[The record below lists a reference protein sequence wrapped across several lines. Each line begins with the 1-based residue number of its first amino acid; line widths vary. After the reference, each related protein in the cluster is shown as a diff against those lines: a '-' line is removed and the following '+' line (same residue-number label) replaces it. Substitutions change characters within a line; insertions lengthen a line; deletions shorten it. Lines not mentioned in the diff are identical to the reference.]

1 MSGKTT
7 NTALWMSIAAMLLIS
22 AVLAG
27 CPQNDQPEEPDTSE
41 IAQTGNQPVE
51 YADVPDEPVRIAF
64 VPSVEQGQIEMSL
77 ERFESRL
84 ADLIDHEVEADIVL
98 SYTACIEQMAA
109 GHFDAALLPAFAY
122 VLAHD
127 RYDVE
132 VKLKAV
138 RDGKA
143 TYRGEIIARTDS
155 GIDTLE
161 DLEGRT
167 FGFTDPSSAS
177 GYLYPKTFLINE
189 GIDPDADIAEYL
201 FIGNHPM
208 VVEAVF
214 QGRVDAGACF
224 DDARL
229 RLIDTEP
236 QVMED
241 VKVIAYT
248 PEIPSDTVSF
258 RAGVKGPFWDSVI
271 DALIELSQEGE
282 ESVLFEIYEIE
293 ELVPAE
299 DSDYDPIR
307 EMVETLDYDIESELD

>member
-1 MSGKTT
+1 MTGMKNIKTIIIIAT
-7 NTALWMSIAAMLLIS
+7 SAFICLALF
-22 AVLAG
+22 G
-27 CPQNDQPEEPDTSE
+27 CPSN
-41 IAQTGNQPVE
+41 NQPSNGNSQPASNGNSANGVE
-51 YADVPDEPVRIAF
+51 DTGVPDEPVRIAF
-64 VPSVEQGQIEMSL
+64 VPSVEQGQIELSL
-77 ERFESRL
+77 EEFDTKL
-84 ADLIDHEVEADIVL
+84 AELIDHEVESDIVL

-109 GHFDAALLPAFAY
+109 GHFDVALLPAFAY

-127 RYDVE
+127 RYDIE
-132 VKLKAV
+132 VRLKAV

-143 TYRGEIIARTDS
+143 SYRGEIITRTDS

-161 DLEGRT
+161 DLRGRT
-167 FGFTDPSSAS
+167 FGFTEASSAS
-177 GYLYPKTFLINE
+177 GYLYPKTFLISQ
-189 GIDPDADIAEYL
+189 GINPDTDLAEYL

-236 QVMED
+236 QVMEQ

-258 RAGVKGPFWDSVI
+258 RAGLEGPFWDRVT
-271 DALIELSQEGE
+271 DALIEMSHEGE
-282 ESVLFEIYEIE
+282 EGALYRIYDIE
-293 ELVPAE
+293 ELVPAQN
-299 DSDYDPIR
+299 SDYDPIR
-307 EMVETLDYDIESELD
+307 QMVETLNYDIESELD

>member
-1 MSGKTT
+1 MISRKDIRTFII
-7 NTALWMSIAAMLLIS
+7 TAIAASMCFALL
-22 AVLAG
+22 G
-27 CPQNDQPEEPDTSE
+27 CPAN
-41 IAQTGNQPVE
+41 NQPSDNDNQPATNGDSASGVE
-51 YADVPDEPVRIAF
+51 DTGVPDEPVRIAF

-77 ERFESRL
+77 EEFDSKL
-84 ADLIDHEVEADIVL
+84 ADLIDHEVESDIVL

-109 GHFDAALLPAFAY
+109 GHFDLALLPAFAY

-132 VKLKAV
+132 VRLKAV

-143 TYRGEIIARTDS
+143 TYRGQIITRIDS

-161 DLEGRT
+161 DLEDRT
-167 FGFTDPSSAS
+167 FGFTEASSAS
-177 GYLYPKTFLINE
+177 GYLYPKTFLISQ
-189 GIDPDADIAEYL
+189 GIDPDTDLAEYL

-236 QVMED
+236 QVMEE

-248 PEIPSDTVSF
+248 PDIPSDTVSF
-258 RAGVKGPFWDSVI
+258 RAGLEGPFWDRVT

-282 ESVLFEIYEIE
+282 ESALYEIYEID

-299 DSDYDPIR
+299 NSDYDPIR
-307 EMVETLDYDIESELD
+307 QMVETLDYDIEAELD